1 MSPAPEPSPG
11 AVPDTPLEHF
21 DSVAWSWVHHLRA
34 AGTTTWQG
42 WCAHAAAGGVTGD
55 APAYGVPLPGAAQL
69 ELLRLLAVR
78 AEHSVGPGTD
88 ADFAALADTVMA
100 VSGPGR
106 GLPELPLPGAPLAA
120 RSGPRPV
127 PLDDL
132 PPAEL
137 VRVASGVLVSLLLRH
152 DGVAPV
158 RNPGVRRAWRR
169 AVKVTGAPQTV
180 DSLRGQL
187 RERGYDDAGPLEAA
201 VVVVLPIDVMAVE
214 VWANKVLR
222 GAEVKWGRFWARW
235 HAEDQLPVYAD
246 PASLVAKWAER
257 LGEDKVSVVVAP
269 SSQRAAQ
276 LLDQLLDVDLDHE
289 LVGHLDLD
297 VASVEVVRGVN
308 AALGVATDTE
318 GRAEARR
325 TLRRLLAMETRTQ
338 GRSPSGAEVVP
349 APPAQLRPWLQDMAL
364 EAQARLAE
372 SGCAIIGDI
381 ADHQPRPPVGLHE
394 GPDDRA
400 VLDAALTAC
409 LAVARGL
416 DRREAR

>member
-1 MSPAPEPSPG
+1 MTGAPGPSDPAF
-11 AVPDTPLEHF
+11 ALDDF
-21 DSVAWSWVHHLRA
+21 DAVAWSWVHHLRR
-34 AGTTTWQG
+34 AGTTTWHD
-42 WCAHAAAGGVTGD
+42 WCIRAAEEGVRGD

-106 GLPELPLPGAPLAA
+106 GLPELPLPGAPVAA

-132 PPAEL
+132 PRAEL
-137 VRVASGVLVSLLLRH
+137 ARVASGVLVSLLLRH

-158 RNPGVRRAWRR
+158 RERGVRRPWRR
-169 AVKVTGAPQTV
+169 AVKITGAPQTV
-180 DSLRGQL
+180 DSLRAQL
-187 RERGYDDAGPLEAA
+187 REREYDDAGPLEAA
-201 VVVVLPIDVMAVE
+201 VVVVLPIDVMAAE
-214 VWANKVLR
+214 VWANRVLR
-222 GAEVKWGRFWARW
+222 GAELKWGRFWARW

-246 PASLVAKWAER
+246 PASLVAKWADR
-257 LGEDKVSVVVAP
+257 LGEDKVRVVVAP
-269 SSQRAAQ
+269 SSARAAQ
-276 LLDQLLDVDLDHE
+276 LLDQVLDVDLDHQ

-297 VASVEVVRGVN
+297 IASVEVVRGVN

-325 TLRRLLAMETRTQ
+325 TLRRLLAMETHAQ
-338 GRSPSGAEVVP
+338 GRPPSGSAVVP
-349 APPAQLRPWLQDMAL
+349 APPAQLRPWLQDMAQ
-364 EAQARLAE
+364 ECQARLAE
-372 SGCAIIGDI
+372 SGCVIVGDI
-381 ADHQPRPPVGLHE
+381 ADHQPRSPEGLHE
-394 GPDDRA
+394 GPDDAA
-400 VLDAALTAC
+400 VLDAAITAC